1 MKTTHLSAGNY
12 AISGYTK
19 AGELVQYEI
28 TKNGSGWST
37 DLIYGQGATLNQL
50 FSTKAEAV
58 QAITHQG

>member
-19 AGELVQYEI
+19 ADELVQYEI
-28 TKNGSGWST
+28 TKNGHGWSV
-37 DLIYGQGATLNQL
+37 DLVYGKGASFNQL

-58 QAITHQG
+58 QAVANQG